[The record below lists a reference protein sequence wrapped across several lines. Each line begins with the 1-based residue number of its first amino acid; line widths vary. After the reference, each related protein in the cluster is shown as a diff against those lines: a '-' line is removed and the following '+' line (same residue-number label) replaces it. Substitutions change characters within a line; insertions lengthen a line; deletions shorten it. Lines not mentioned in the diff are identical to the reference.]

1 MRQNPNQKLQSR
13 SWAAPTRLRS
23 GTPRPALVHLGRA
36 PNVLGVAERP
46 SPKSAIVSAQMS
58 RMPRASTGPEL
69 ALRRELHAR
78 GLRFRTLVRHL
89 PGTPDVVFTRA
100 KLAIF
105 VDGCFWHGCPDHCV
119 KPKNNA
125 KWWVDKLA
133 ANVARDRRKDAELA
147 TLGWSVLHFWEHS
160 AVEEV
165 ADEVERVWLSRTGR
179 L

>member
-1 MRQNPNQKLQSR
+1 
-13 SWAAPTRLRS
+13 
-23 GTPRPALVHLGRA
+23 
-36 PNVLGVAERP
+36 
-46 SPKSAIVSAQMS
+46 MS

-78 GLRFRTLVRHL
+78 GLRFRTLVRCL

-125 KWWVDKLA
+125 QWWADKLA
-133 ANVARDRRKDAELA
+133 ANIERDRRKDIELA
-147 TLGWSVLHFWEHS
+147 ALGWFVLHFWEHA

-165 ADEVERVWLSRTGR
+165 ADEVERVWRRRTGR
-179 L
+179 V